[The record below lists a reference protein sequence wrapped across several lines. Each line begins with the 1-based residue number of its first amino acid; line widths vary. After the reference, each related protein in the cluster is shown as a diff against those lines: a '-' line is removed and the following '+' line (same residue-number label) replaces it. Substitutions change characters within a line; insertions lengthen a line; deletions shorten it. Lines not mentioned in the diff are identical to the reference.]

1 MHFKNAIRL
10 GFQNYANFKGRSTRS
25 EFWFW
30 VLFFWIAVIGASL
43 FDAVFFSGVSSN
55 ATSGIGLYL
64 LPLNLVGYAL
74 VVPNVSVFVRRLHDT
89 DRKGW
94 WWLLGFVPFG
104 GLVLLSWL
112 CSKGSPNSNRFGGT
126 GSSMEGSM

>member
-1 MHFKNAIRL
+1 MQFKNSIRL
-10 GFQNYANFKGRSTRS
+10 GFQNYANFKGRASRS

-30 VLFFWIAVIGASL
+30 VLFFWLAVILASII
-43 FDAVFFSGVSSN
+43 DAVIFSGVASDAN
-55 ATSGIGLYL
+55 SGVRLYL
-64 LPLNLVGYAL
+64 LPLNLVGYVL
-74 VVPNVSVFVRRLHDT
+74 LIPNVSVFVRRLHDT

-112 CSKGSPNSNRFGGT
+112 CTKGSPSANRFGDGSNGT
-126 GSSMEGSM
+126 DGPI